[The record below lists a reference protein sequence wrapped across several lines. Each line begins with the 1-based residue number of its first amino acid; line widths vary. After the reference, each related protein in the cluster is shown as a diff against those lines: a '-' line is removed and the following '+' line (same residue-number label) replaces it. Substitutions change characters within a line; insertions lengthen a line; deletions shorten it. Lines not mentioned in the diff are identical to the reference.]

1 MKQTAAADIPVVF
14 FHNGPSQTIVTACIA
29 QAKAVGCKRIFIIS
43 DRIGPWALLPGVHHF
58 PFAHAEKYGALEFR
72 SVFVNY
78 SSYSESYASVIFE
91 KFFALRAMFEMY
103 SLDRLLYVD
112 SDVLLYKSVEELNA
126 AYQCDFT
133 GTSFPIDNHETV
145 SAGFL
150 FLNPKVCDSICESMI
165 AAYRDGEGRERL
177 QKLWERKKAIDPS
190 FGICEMDFMGF
201 LRDSGKFHYI
211 RVNEGNPCI
220 DGAFNDLE
228 GCVGENGLKK
238 ISFENGMPYAI
249 REATGEKVFLY
260 NLHMQGGLKYLAI
273 HYAQISTLY
282 KRLLYALWR
291 LENRGL
297 LKWPKW
303 PSRTAA

>member
-1 MKQTAAADIPVVF
+1 MKKSADIPLVF
-14 FHNGPSQTIVTACIA
+14 FHNGPSQAIVTACIA
-29 QAKAVGCKRIFIIS
+29 QAKAAGSKRIFVIS
-43 DRIGPWALLPGVHHF
+43 DRIGPWAVLPGVQHF

-91 KFFALRAMFEMY
+91 KFFALRALFAMF

-112 SDVLLYKSVEELNA
+112 SDVLLYKSVQELNSI
-126 AYQCDFT
+126 YTCDFT

-150 FLNPKVCDSICESMI
+150 FLNPKVCEFICSDLI
-165 AAYRDGEGRERL
+165 STYSTDEGRERL
-177 QKLWERKKAIDPS
+177 QQLWERKKTIDPQ
-190 FGICEMDFMGF
+190 FGVCEMDFMGF
-201 LRDSGKFHYI
+201 LRDSGQFHYQ

-220 DGAFNDLE
+220 DGALNDLE

-238 ISFENGMPYAI
+238 IAYENGMPYGI
-249 REATGEKVFLY
+249 REKTGEKVFFY

-273 HYAQISTLY
+273 HHAQINKFY

-291 LENRGL
+291 LENRGV
-297 LKWPKW
+297 LKWPKG
-303 PSRTAA
+303 SLCRVKN